1 MILPQTQELEVLVP
15 VGDKY
20 FIALDQSSQTT
31 GYAVFNNG
39 ELIKHGAV
47 TFSGEMDRRLLKLR
61 NWVKDMLSQY
71 PGAEIAI
78 EDIQLQNLGK
88 GEIGVTTY
96 KKLAWVQGALIS
108 LFGELKISYQI
119 VAPATW
125 RNLCGIKGTAR
136 AVQKKGAQDRVL
148 RRYSITATE
157 DEADAI
163 CLGDA
168 IISRDWS
175 N

>member
-1 MILPQTQELEVLVP
+1 M
-15 VGDKY
+15 DKY

-31 GYAVFNNG
+31 GYAIFNNG

-61 NWVKDMLSQY
+61 NWVKEMLNQY

-78 EDIQLQNLGK
+78 EDIQLQNLRGD
-88 GEIGVTTY
+88 IGVTTY

-108 LFGELKISYQI
+108 LFAELKVPYQV

-136 AVQKKGAQDRVL
+136 DIQKKGAQKRVSAI
-148 RRYSITATE
+148 YSIIATE

-168 IISRDWS
+168 VIQRDWS

>member
-1 MILPQTQELEVLVP
+1 MLRVRELGVWVQ
-15 VGDKY
+15 VADKY
-20 FIALDQSSQTT
+20 LIALDQSSQVT
-31 GYAVFNNG
+31 GYAIFKNQ
-39 ELIKHGAV
+39 ELISHGAV
-47 TFSGEMDRRLLKLR
+47 NFSGDMDKRLLKLR
-61 NWVKDMLSQY
+61 TWVKGKLDEY
-71 PGAEIAI
+71 PGAQVAI
-78 EDIQLQNLGK
+78 EDIQLQNLGR
-88 GEIGVTTY
+88 GDIGVTTY

-108 LFGELKISYQI
+108 LFAELKVPYQI

-136 AVQKKGAQDRVL
+136 DIQKKGAQKRVSAI
-148 RRYSITATE
+148 YSIIATE

-168 IISRDWS
+168 VIQRDWS